1 MLGSLFGALALSS
14 VGVSFGGVEGTPMAR
29 TTGRCARK
37 KKPGAPAPLHTLQ
50 GLRALARIESPGG
63 PQIFFFFWDQ
73 KEKKNPKPSLPL
85 FSKKSVQS
93 VQALQYPVYHPLSS
107 ASYIRHPPLYQPL

>member
-1 MLGSLFGALALSS
+1 
-14 VGVSFGGVEGTPMAR
+14 MAR

-63 PQIFFFFWDQ
+63 GPDFFFFGTQ
-73 KEKKNPKPSLPL
+73 KKKIKPSLPL
-85 FSKKSVQS
+85 FSKKKC
-93 VQALQYPVYHPLSS
+93 AKC
-107 ASYIRHPPLYQPL
+107 ASLAVPCLPPP

>member
-1 MLGSLFGALALSS
+1 
-14 VGVSFGGVEGTPMAR
+14 MAR

-63 PQIFFFFWDQ
+63 PQIFFFFFWGP
-73 KEKKNPKPSLPL
+73 KRKKNS
-85 FSKKSVQS
+85 
-93 VQALQYPVYHPLSS
+93 
-107 ASYIRHPPLYQPL
+107 

>member
-1 MLGSLFGALALSS
+1 
-14 VGVSFGGVEGTPMAR
+14 MAR

-63 PQIFFFFWDQ
+63 APDFFFFFGTKKKKKFLNPLYPFSQ
-73 KEKKNPKPSLPL
+73 KN
-85 FSKKSVQS
+85 SVQS

-107 ASYIRHPPLYQPL
+107 ASYIPPPLYQPL

>member
-1 MLGSLFGALALSS
+1 
-14 VGVSFGGVEGTPMAR
+14 MAR

-63 PQIFFFFWDQ
+63 PRFFYFFFWVVFISCSQYTVRNIYIYIEPDGL
-73 KEKKNPKPSLPL
+73 SLTHTL
-85 FSKKSVQS
+85 
-93 VQALQYPVYHPLSS
+93 
-107 ASYIRHPPLYQPL
+107 

>member
-1 MLGSLFGALALSS
+1 
-14 VGVSFGGVEGTPMAR
+14 MAR

-37 KKPGAPAPLHTLQ
+37 KNGAPAPLHNTLQ

-63 PQIFFFFWDQ
+63 GPDFFFFFWHQ
-73 KEKKNPKPSLPL
+73 KEKKIPKPSLPL

-107 ASYIRHPPLYQPL
+107 ASYIPPLYQPL